1 MKEEKSI
8 IQTLRRNFGF
18 IGEIFDSIDLSDY
31 QYNLVHFE
39 DIDTAFESEL
49 NNQSN
54 QEYENSMNIVQGSDN
69 YYFNESELNNQSKQ
83 GLEKSNNTNFINL
96 IENNLSVKSGDFY
109 GDISKESIDDSFH
122 IQFEEEKRI
131 HYTSLLSSFKSKNN
145 TNYKEPTISF
155 NQLNKIFNGDV
166 LSEEKEIN
174 NTIDDRNIY
183 FLNRSK
189 NKILENDTNYKYS
202 TKESSVNDSVI
213 NKSTNELKINYKKL
227 PEIPMID
234 IKKKNK
240 ELNETSKFISQKF
253 EIKLKM
259 KRNREK
265 KKTKPKKSNEEID
278 KFYMRKFNKYLKENI
293 KINESSNK
301 FEFINKI
308 NETKKPEIL
317 DDKYDKEFIK
327 NILLK
332 DKSITMISKNK
343 EKEKKYSSY
352 NKDVLKNIFSK
363 KGLKDLYDKFLS
375 ENKNLLPD
383 AIELLD
389 EENKTYIKWRKNN
402 LHLIFSGF
410 FDKDYNF
417 SFNNWKKYITK
428 KKVKLI
434 NK

>member
-96 IENNLSVKSGDFY
+96 IESNLSVKSGDFF

-155 NQLNKIFNGDV
+155 NQLNKIINGDV

-293 KINESSNK
+293 KINESSK
-301 FEFINKI
+301 KLEFINKI

-343 EKEKKYSSY
+343 EKK
-352 NKDVLKNIFSK
+352 KNI
-363 KGLKDLYDKFLS
+363 
-375 ENKNLLPD
+375 
-383 AIELLD
+383 AHI
-389 EENKTYIKWRKNN
+389 IKM
-402 LHLIFSGF
+402 F
-410 FDKDYNF
+410 
-417 SFNNWKKYITK
+417 
-428 KKVKLI
+428 
-434 NK
+434 

>member
-39 DIDTAFESEL
+39 DIDMAFESEL

-54 QEYENSMNIVQGSDN
+54 QEYENSMNVVQGSDN

-96 IENNLSVKSGDFY
+96 IESNLSVKSGDFF

-155 NQLNKIFNGDV
+155 NQLNKIINGDV

-183 FLNRSK
+183 LLNRSK

-293 KINESSNK
+293 KINESSK
-301 FEFINKI
+301 KLEFINKI

-375 ENKNLLPD
+375 ENENLLPN

-410 FDKDYNF
+410 FGDYDNF
-417 SFNNWKKYITK
+417 NFNNYKKNEKIYHK
-428 KKVKLI
+428 KKG
-434 NK
+434 

>member
-39 DIDTAFESEL
+39 DIDMAFESEL

-54 QEYENSMNIVQGSDN
+54 QESENSMNIVQGSDN
-69 YYFNESELNNQSKQ
+69 YNFNESELNNQSKQ

-96 IENNLSVKSGDFY
+96 IESNLSVKSGDFY

-155 NQLNKIFNGDV
+155 NQLNKIINGDV

-183 FLNRSK
+183 LLNRSK

-265 KKTKPKKSNEEID
+265 KKTKPKKSNEEIA

-293 KINESSNK
+293 QINESSGEL
-301 FEFINKI
+301 EFINKI

-375 ENKNLLPD
+375 ENENLLPN

-410 FDKDYNF
+410 FGDYDNF
-417 SFNNWKKYITK
+417 NFNNYKKNEKIYHK
-428 KKVKLI
+428 KKG
-434 NK
+434 

>member
-155 NQLNKIFNGDV
+155 NQLNKIINGDV

-227 PEIPMID
+227 PEKPMID

-253 EIKLKM
+253 ERKLKM

-293 KINESSNK
+293 KINESSRK
-301 FEFINKI
+301 LEFINKI

-317 DDKYDKEFIK
+317 DDKYDKKFIK

-352 NKDVLKNIFSK
+352 NKDVLENIFSK

-375 ENKNLLPD
+375 ENENLLPD

-410 FDKDYNF
+410 FDNKYNF
-417 SFNNWKKYITK
+417 SFNNYKEKEKIYHK
-428 KKVKLI
+428 KKG
-434 NK
+434 

>member
-54 QEYENSMNIVQGSDN
+54 QEYENSMNVVQGSDN

-96 IENNLSVKSGDFY
+96 IESNLSVKSGDFF

-155 NQLNKIFNGDV
+155 NQLNKIINGDV

-234 IKKKNK
+234 IKKK
-240 ELNETSKFISQKF
+240 
-253 EIKLKM
+253 
-259 KRNREK
+259 
-265 KKTKPKKSNEEID
+265 
-278 KFYMRKFNKYLKENI
+278 
-293 KINESSNK
+293 
-301 FEFINKI
+301 
-308 NETKKPEIL
+308 
-317 DDKYDKEFIK
+317 
-327 NILLK
+327 
-332 DKSITMISKNK
+332 
-343 EKEKKYSSY
+343 
-352 NKDVLKNIFSK
+352 
-363 KGLKDLYDKFLS
+363 
-375 ENKNLLPD
+375 
-383 AIELLD
+383 
-389 EENKTYIKWRKNN
+389 
-402 LHLIFSGF
+402 
-410 FDKDYNF
+410 
-417 SFNNWKKYITK
+417 
-428 KKVKLI
+428 
-434 NK
+434 